1 MMKKTMAV
9 LGLALVFA
17 VVAAPADAQQRR
29 QGGMN
34 LDDQMARLTE
44 ALDLDEEQSEAV
56 RLVLEGQMER
66 MQEMRSSA
74 GGNREG
80 MRAAMMEI
88 REETNAELA
97 EILSEEQMTKYTEMM
112 AQRRGPP
119 F

>member
-29 QGGMN
+29 QGGMS
-34 LDDQMARLTE
+34 LDDQMAQLTE
-44 ALDLDEEQSEAV
+44 ALDMDDEQAKAV
-56 RLVLEGQMER
+56 RVVLEGQMAK
-66 MQEMRSSA
+66 MQEMRANA
-74 GGNREG
+74 GGDREG

-88 REETNAELA
+88 REQTSAELA
-97 EILSEEQMTKYTEMM
+97 EILSKEQMTKYTELM